1 MEAIDPTSPHCHT
14 HIMGGGGGHWVKST
28 LFEDYLGS
36 LRQVCGCYG
45 RNFGHGV
52 FALVLWGPWV
62 FCSEHNLENKINDCV
77 WQFLCH
83 SLTEYS
89 DLKQMDKCWFI
100 LQIAVKMMMN
110 GAGNLDK
117 QWVPCLGP
125 LSVRLCCFQ
134 HIQWEW
140 GGHLYLSCNCID
152 TTLGANTYN
161 FSRVWTEGAA
171 AIVLISTLPDW
182 FV

>member
-14 HIMGGGGGHWVKST
+14 RIMGGGGRSLGYVKST
-28 LFEDYLGS
+28 PFEDYLGS
-36 LRQVCGCYG
+36 LRQVCGCYE

-52 FALVLWGPWV
+52 FALALCGPWV

-89 DLKQMDKCWFI
+89 DPKQMDKCWFI

-125 LSVRLCCFQ
+125 LSPGLAC
-134 HIQWEW
+134 
-140 GGHLYLSCNCID
+140 S
-152 TTLGANTYN
+152 
-161 FSRVWTEGAA
+161 
-171 AIVLISTLPDW
+171 PDKI
-182 FV
+182 

>member
-1 MEAIDPTSPHCHT
+1 M
-14 HIMGGGGGHWVKST
+14 
-28 LFEDYLGS
+28 
-36 LRQVCGCYG
+36 
-45 RNFGHGV
+45 
-52 FALVLWGPWV
+52 FALALCGPWV

-89 DLKQMDKCWFI
+89 DPKQMDKCWFI

-125 LSVRLCCFQ
+125 LSAGLAYSPDK
-134 HIQWEW
+134 IQKIFS
-140 GGHLYLSCNCID
+140 GG
-152 TTLGANTYN
+152 
-161 FSRVWTEGAA
+161 
-171 AIVLISTLPDW
+171 
-182 FV
+182 